1 MNLINLKPKPMT
13 NRNYLATIVVDPRG
27 AEGTNNEMIP
37 KLSEA
42 ILQSEGEVL
51 KVEEQGSIDLH
62 ILNKRSLFQVTSYNL
77 NSKDRPIL
85 LVYSEKNSSLRKKL
99 IV

>member
-1 MNLINLKPKPMT
+1 MT

-51 KVEEQGSIDLH
+51 KVEEQGSIDFAYPQQKELVSGNF
-62 ILNKRSLFQVTSYNL
+62 IQFEFKGSTNSPSLLREKLKLEKKV
-77 NSKDRPIL
+77 DR
-85 LVYSEKNSSLRKKL
+85 L
-99 IV
+99 IVERT